1 MLNVKSLFLIA
12 LSGFAAL
19 AEAGRDG
26 KHGKDGKNG
35 RKPKN
40 FIMVSYSKLILL
52 LK

>member
-19 AEAGRDG
+19 AEAGRG
-26 KHGKDGKNG
+26 GKDGKDG

-40 FIMVSYSKLILL
+40 FIMVSYYQSILL
-52 LK
+52 K